1 MKNNVSISMVLM
13 FFPTLAYA
21 DGVMPLEG
29 IIIFGLIL
37 FVILIFIIYG
47 LVCLLAKVGNKSNEN
62 E

>member
-1 MKNNVSISMVLM
+1 MVLM